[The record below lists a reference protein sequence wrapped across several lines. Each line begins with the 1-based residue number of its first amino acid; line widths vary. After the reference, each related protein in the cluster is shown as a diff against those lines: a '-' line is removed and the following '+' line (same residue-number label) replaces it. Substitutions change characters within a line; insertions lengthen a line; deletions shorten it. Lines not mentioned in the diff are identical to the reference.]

1 VTRLAESQNTLTEAQ
16 VKSRPIA
23 RSRLKVRAAKVS
35 WQGFKVSDPIVPY
48 EELITREDA
57 LMLRTFRIRT
67 E

>member
-1 VTRLAESQNTLTEAQ
+1 MTPERYSDLIRALSQAGVNAFG
-16 VKSRPIA
+16 A
-23 RSRLKVRAAKVS
+23 
-35 WQGFKVSDPIVPY
+35 DPIVPY